1 MNIQMFKNCTRERS
15 SLILV
20 TISQIKSNTK
30 TEFSLNLDR
39 GRTNPIS
46 DTWEVLYCTDRNKG
60 NTGKKLLEDDRIK
73 IQEAKAH
80 SQ

>member
-1 MNIQMFKNCTRERS
+1 MFKNCTGERS

-20 TISQIKSNTK
+20 TIFQIKSNTK

-39 GRTNPIS
+39 RRTNPIS

-60 NTGKKLLEDDRIK
+60 NIGKKLLEDDRIK
-73 IQEAKAH
+73 IQEEAKAH